1 MDQLKELPIPLLLW
15 YRENARVLP
24 WRSHPTPYRVWVS
37 EIMLQQTR
45 VAAVLDYYRRFL
57 EALPTVAD
65 LAAVPE
71 DALMKLWQG
80 LGYYSRARNLQRAA
94 RQIMEEHG
102 GIFPSTYEEIRALS
116 GVGDYTAGAISSIA
130 FGLPVPAVDGN
141 VLRVAA
147 RVTGDEGDIAA
158 PATKKRVTAALAE
171 IIPLDAPGDF
181 NQAMMEL
188 GATVCLPNGA
198 PVCDL
203 CPAAEFC
210 VARLEERMD
219 ALHDAA
225 FNSPVTEDH
234 LAKVIELWSGIPASK
249 VKESELQKV
258 ADLETGLKRRIIG
271 QDEAVNAVAAAV
283 RRSRIRLSAKK
294 RPASFIFVGP
304 TGVGKTELV
313 KVLSEELFDNVEP
326 LIRLDMS
333 EFMEKHSVSR
343 IIGSPPGYVG
353 YDEAGQLTEKVR
365 RRPYSIVLFDEI
377 EKAHPDVMN
386 ILLQI
391 LDEGR
396 ITDAQGRQVSFEN
409 TIIIMTSNAGSERQG
424 SALGF
429 DKTRYDDAKDKAETS
444 LRQFLRPEFL
454 ARVDEVVVFRPL
466 TEADMEKIAAL
477 MLEELKKGL
486 AEREIKFGWDDGV
499 LRLAATEAY
508 GHKSGARDL
517 RNVLRRRVEDP
528 ICTLLAGCPEQPPAL
543 IHAEEKDGEIVLV
556 TA

>member
-188 GATVCLPNGA
+188 GATVCGPNTAPRCDDCPVSGLCLGRQRGTAETLP
-198 PVCDL
+198 
-203 CPAAEFC
+203 
-210 VARLEERMD
+210 
-219 ALHDAA
+219 
-225 FNSPVTEDH
+225 
-234 LAKVIELWSGIPASK
+234 
-249 VKESELQKV
+249 VKK
-258 ADLETGLKRRIIG
+258 
-271 QDEAVNAVAAAV
+271 
-283 RRSRIRLSAKK
+283 AKK
-294 RPASFIFVGP
+294 
-304 TGVGKTELV
+304 E
-313 KVLSEELFDNVEP
+313 
-326 LIRLDMS
+326 
-333 EFMEKHSVSR
+333 
-343 IIGSPPGYVG
+343 
-353 YDEAGQLTEKVR
+353 
-365 RRPYSIVLFDEI
+365 
-377 EKAHPDVMN
+377 
-386 ILLQI
+386 
-391 LDEGR
+391 
-396 ITDAQGRQVSFEN
+396 
-409 TIIIMTSNAGSERQG
+409 
-424 SALGF
+424 
-429 DKTRYDDAKDKAETS
+429 
-444 LRQFLRPEFL
+444 
-454 ARVDEVVVFRPL
+454 
-466 TEADMEKIAAL
+466 
-477 MLEELKKGL
+477 
-486 AEREIKFGWDDGV
+486 
-499 LRLAATEAY
+499 
-508 GHKSGARDL
+508 
-517 RNVLRRRVEDP
+517 RRVEEKTVLLLMRDRKIALRKRP
-528 ICTLLAGCPEQPPAL
+528 KTGLLAGLWEFPNVEGALDETAAGAAVEAMGLSVIDWQSRLTAKHIFTHVEWRMTGYALTVRGDGPAEL
-543 IHAEEKDGEIVLV
+543 EWVDAAGLAARSVPSAFARYYEEAKRELEMK
-556 TA
+556 